1 MKITENL
8 KKKLQKAKAD
18 GYKNVIITKG
28 GMFGN
33 TAIATVSIDK
43 LLSLPTGSTYNSGAR
58 GYWLTAKDKPY
69 DDGIGYADLF
79 RRY

>member
-1 MKITENL
+1 MKITQRL
-8 KKKLQKAKAD
+8 KEKLHAAKKD

-28 GMFGN
+28 GMYGN
-33 TAIATVSIDK
+33 TAIVTVSIDK
-43 LLSLPTGSTYNSGAR
+43 LLSLPTGSAYNSGTR